1 MLQNLKRRVNYI
13 IQQVRVSLDAMIG
26 VNLVM
31 MGITSNHVQ
40 TKKEAQK

>member
-13 IQQVRVSLDAMIG
+13 IPQVRVSLDAMIG

-31 MGITSNHVQ
+31 MDITSNHTQ